1 MDDATLLGLE
11 RNVPRYTSYPTAAQ
25 FGGSVDG
32 SNHRA
37 WLNALPGGGD
47 VALYVHVPYCRALCW
62 YCACHTT
69 VTRGAAQMEAY
80 GELLDRELE
89 MVARDIGGG
98 RRLTALQLG
107 GGTPTELGSDGLE
120 RLAEKIAGHF
130 MIDQS
135 TEISIETD
143 PRYLTPA
150 RAAVLGAIGVNR
162 ASLGVQ
168 DFSPAVQ
175 RAINRWQPVETT
187 ERAMDAL
194 RRAGIERINIDLVYG
209 LPLQTPDMLAATLA
223 QTVALNPSRIAVFGY
238 AHVPWMARRQ
248 RAIDE
253 ATLPDMAIRHAMAQ
267 LTARDLVA
275 AGYVAIGIDHYAR
288 PDDPL
293 AIAAR
298 EGRLRRTFQG
308 YTDVA
313 PVPQIGLGA
322 SAISQLPQGF
332 SQNAVGVKQYAE
344 SLHQGTYATVRGR
357 ALSDDDRLA
366 GDVIERLMC
375 DLAVDLDGVARRH
388 GVPVATFNDDL
399 EGLRPYVEQGVVAID
414 GNRVRIL
421 AEGRVA
427 TRLVCAAFDHY
438 LPTSGA
444 RHSSAV

>member
-1 MDDATLLGLE
+1 MDEATLLGLE
-11 RNVPRYTSYPTAAQ
+11 RSVPRYTSYPTAAQ
-25 FGGSVDG
+25 FGAGVDAA
-32 SNHRA
+32 SHRA
-37 WLNALPGGGD
+37 WLNALPDGD
-47 VALYVHVPYCRALCW
+47 VALYAHVPYCRALCW
-62 YCACHTT
+62 YCACHTA
-69 VTRGAAQMEAY
+69 VTRGPEQMDAY
-80 GELLDRELE
+80 GVLLADELKL
-89 MVARDIGGG
+89 VARDVGAG
-98 RRLTALQLG
+98 RRLAALQLG

-120 RLAEKIAGHF
+120 RLADRIAAHF
-130 MIDQS
+130 AIDRT

-187 ERAMDAL
+187 ARAMDAL

-223 QTVALNPSRIAVFGY
+223 QTVALGPSRIAVFGY

-248 RAIDE
+248 RAIDD
-253 ATLPDMAIRHAMAQ
+253 AMLPDMATRQTMAR
-267 LTARDLVA
+267 LTARELVA

-293 AIAAR
+293 ALAAC
-298 EGRLRRTFQG
+298 EGRLRRNFQG
-308 YTDVA
+308 YTDVPA
-313 PVPQIGLGA
+313 VPQIGLGA

-344 SLHQGTYATVRGR
+344 CLHRGTYATARGR
-357 ALSDDDRLA
+357 AISDDDRLA
-366 GDVIERLMC
+366 ADVIERLMC
-375 DLAVDLDGVARRH
+375 DFAVDLDAVARRH
-388 GVPVATFNDDL
+388 RVPAAVFNDDL
-399 EGLRPYVEQGVVAID
+399 ERLRPYVEQRVVAID
-414 GNRVRIL
+414 GARVRIT
-421 AEGRVA
+421 AEGRIA
-427 TRLVCAAFDHY
+427 TRLICAAFDHY

-444 RHSSAV
+444 RHSKAV

>member
-25 FGGSVDG
+25 FGDTVDG
-32 SNHRA
+32 SHHRA
-37 WLNALPGGGD
+37 WLNALPGGSD
-47 VALYVHVPYCRALCW
+47 VTLYVHVPYCRALCW

-69 VTRGAAQMEAY
+69 VTRDPAQMEAY
-80 GELLDRELE
+80 GALLVRELE
-89 MVARDIGGG
+89 MVAGDVGHG
-98 RRLTALQLG
+98 RRLAALQLG

-120 RLAEKIAGHF
+120 RLADRIGVCF
-130 MIDQS
+130 SIDRS

-187 ERAMDAL
+187 ARAMDAL

-248 RAIDE
+248 RAIDD
-253 ATLPDMAIRHAMAQ
+253 ATLPDMATRRAMAR
-267 LTARDLVA
+267 LTANDLVA
-275 AGYVAIGIDHYAR
+275 AGYEAIGIDHYAR

-298 EGRLRRTFQG
+298 EGRLRRNFQG

-313 PVPQIGLGA
+313 AAPQIGLGA

-332 SQNAVGVKQYAE
+332 SQNAVGVKQYADH
-344 SLHQGTYATVRGR
+344 LHRGVYATARGR

-366 GDVIERLMC
+366 GDVIDRLMC
-375 DLAVDLDGVARRH
+375 DFAVDLDAVARRH
-388 GVPVATFNDDL
+388 GVPVETFDEDL
-399 EGLRPYVEQGVVAID
+399 ERLQPYVRQGIVAVD
-414 GNRVRIL
+414 DNRVQIAAEARI
-421 AEGRVA
+421 AA
-427 TRLVCAAFDHY
+427 RLICAIFDHY

>member
-1 MDDATLLGLE
+1 MDEATLLGLE

-25 FGGSVDG
+25 FGGTVDG

-37 WLNALPGGGD
+37 WLNALPRGGG
-47 VALYVHVPYCRALCW
+47 VALYAHVPYCRALCW

-69 VTRGAAQMEAY
+69 VTRGPAQMEAY
-80 GELLDRELE
+80 GTLLARELE
-89 MVARDIGGG
+89 MVAGDIGQG
-98 RRLTALQLG
+98 RRLAALQLG

-120 RLAEKIAGHF
+120 RLADRIASHF
-130 MIDQS
+130 TIDRS

-143 PRYLTPA
+143 PRYLTAA

-187 ERAMDAL
+187 AHAMDAL

-223 QTVALNPSRIAVFGY
+223 QTVALGPSRIAVFGY

-248 RAIDE
+248 RAIDS
-253 ATLPDMAIRHAMAQ
+253 ATLPDMATRRAMAR

-293 AIAAR
+293 AVAAR
-298 EGRLRRTFQG
+298 EGRLRRNFQG
-308 YTDVA
+308 YTDIA

-332 SQNAVGVKQYAE
+332 SQNAVGVKEYAE
-344 SLHQGTYATVRGR
+344 SLHRGVYATARGR

-375 DLAVDLDGVARRH
+375 DLAVDLDTVARCH
-388 GVPVATFNDDL
+388 GMPVTVFNDDL
-399 EGLRPYVEQGVVAID
+399 ERLRPYVEQGVVAVD
-414 GNRVRIL
+414 GHRVQILPDGRI
-421 AEGRVA
+421 A

-438 LPTSGA
+438 LPTSRA

>member
-1 MDDATLLGLE
+1 MDEATLLGLE
-11 RNVPRYTSYPTAAQ
+11 RSVPRYTSYPTAAQ
-25 FGGSVDG
+25 FGAGIDG
-32 SNHRA
+32 TSHRA
-37 WLNALPGGGD
+37 WLNALPDGD
-47 VALYVHVPYCRALCW
+47 ISLYLHVPYCRALCW
-62 YCACHTT
+62 YCACHTS
-69 VTRGAAQMEAY
+69 VTRGPERIDAY
-80 GELLDRELE
+80 GERLARELK
-89 MVARDIGGG
+89 MVARDVGAG
-98 RRLTALQLG
+98 RRLAALQLG
-107 GGTPTELGSDGLE
+107 GGTPTELGGDGLE
-120 RLAEKIAGHF
+120 RLAERISTHF
-130 MIDQS
+130 AIDRN

-187 ERAMDAL
+187 ARAMDAL
-194 RRAGIERINIDLVYG
+194 RCAGIERINIDLVYG
-209 LPLQTPDMLAATLA
+209 LPLQTLDMLAATLER
-223 QTVALNPSRIAVFGY
+223 TVALGPSRIAVFGY

-253 ATLPDMAIRHAMAQ
+253 ATLPDMATRQAMAR

-275 AGYVAIGIDHYAR
+275 AGYVAVGIDHYAH

-298 EGRLRRTFQG
+298 EGRLRRNFQG

-313 PVPQIGLGA
+313 AVPQVGLGA

-332 SQNAVGVKQYAE
+332 TQNAATLKQYAE
-344 SLHQGTYATVRGR
+344 ALDQGTYATARGR

-366 GDVIERLMC
+366 ADVIERLMC
-375 DLAVDLDGVARRH
+375 DFAVDLDAVARRQ
-388 GVPVATFNDDL
+388 GVPATVFDDDL
-399 EGLRPYVEQGVVAID
+399 ERLRPYVEQGVVEID
-414 GNRVRIL
+414 GGVVRIP
-421 AEGRVA
+421 AAGRIA
-427 TRLVCAAFDHY
+427 TRLICAAFDHY

>member
-1 MDDATLLGLE
+1 MDQTTLPGLE

-25 FGGSVDG
+25 FGPTIDG
-32 SNHRA
+32 PTHRA
-37 WLNALPGGGD
+37 WLNALPQGSD
-47 VALYVHVPYCRALCW
+47 VSLYMHVPYCRALCW

-69 VTRGAAQMEAY
+69 VTRGPEQMEAY
-80 GELLDRELE
+80 GDLLARELE

-98 RRLTALQLG
+98 RRLAALQLG
-107 GGTPTELGSDGLE
+107 GGTPTELGGEGLR
-120 RLAEKIAGHF
+120 RLADRIADRF
-130 MIDQS
+130 TIDRT
-135 TEISIETD
+135 TEFSIETD
-143 PRYLTPA
+143 PRYLTPG
-150 RAAVLGAIGVNR
+150 RAAALGAIGVNR

-175 RAINRWQPVETT
+175 RAINRWQPAETT

-194 RRAGIERINIDLVYG
+194 RHAGIEHINIDLVYG
-209 LPLQTPDMLAATLA
+209 LPLQTTDMLAATLA
-223 QTVALNPSRIAVFGY
+223 QTVVLRPSRIAVFGY

-253 ATLPDMAIRHAMAQ
+253 AGLPDMATRQAMAR
-267 LTARDLVA
+267 LAARDLVA

-288 PDDPL
+288 PDDLL

-298 EGRLRRTFQG
+298 EGRLRRNFQG
-308 YTDVA
+308 YTDVPPA
-313 PVPQIGLGA
+313 PQIGLGA
-322 SAISQLPQGF
+322 SAISQLPGGF
-332 SQNAVGVKQYAE
+332 SQNAVGVNEYAE
-344 SLHQGTYATVRGR
+344 SLHKGIYATVRGR

-375 DLAVDLDGVARRH
+375 DFAVDLEAVAQRH
-388 GVPVATFNDDL
+388 GTPATVFNDDL
-399 EGLRPYVEQGVVAID
+399 EQLQPYVEQGIVAVDGYRVAIPAEA
-414 GNRVRIL
+414 RI
-421 AEGRVA
+421 A